1 MRAGVERDALVVG
14 FPDERLGEIPAA
26 AVVWDPAEVQGLA
39 EAEVFARLITRARA
53 LLAAYK
59 VPRRWLIIDAIPLTP
74 AGKPDRLGLTRL
86 VEAGSRSTAE
96 VTSGGPAGPKGGTDG
111 LRP

>member
-1 MRAGVERDALVVG
+1 VRDALVVG

-26 AVVWDPAEVQGLA
+26 AVVWDPAEVQGLG
-39 EAEVFARLITRARA
+39 EAEVLAQVIVRARA

-59 VPRRWLIIDAIPLTP
+59 VPRRWLVIDEIPLTP
-74 AGKPDRLGLTRL
+74 NGKPDRLGLTRL
-86 VEAGSRSTAE
+86 VAAGSRSTAE
-96 VTSGGPAGPKGGTDG
+96 VTADRPAGPKGGTDG